1 MKNLENLLN
10 YQFKNSALLEEALRH
25 RSAGKPHNERLE
37 FLGDAVLGFII
48 STALYQQH
56 PAAKEGELS
65 RLRAALVNR
74 DVLAE
79 FATTLNLGD
88 VIELGPGEIKT
99 GGATRPSLLADA
111 VEALI
116 GAIYLDGGMAAA
128 SACVQNY
135 LGPRMT
141 QLTTLVK
148 TQNIQNIKDAK
159 SVLQEY
165 VQSKKLP
172 LPEYRCESQ
181 GLAHQPVFY
190 VRCHVVGLPYITE
203 GVSDSRRKAEQIAA
217 QHFLDKLNER

>member
-1 MKNLENLLN
+1 MKKLEELLN
-10 YQFKNSALLEEALRH
+10 YQFKHSALLQEALRH

-48 STALYQQH
+48 STALYEQH

-79 FATTLNLGD
+79 FAMELDLGQ
-88 VIELGPGEIKT
+88 VIELGPGEIKS

-116 GAIYLDGGMAAA
+116 GAIYLDGGMIAA

-135 LGPRMT
+135 LGHRMA
-141 QLTTLVK
+141 QLTKLLK
-148 TQNIQNIKDAK
+148 TQNIKDAK

-172 LPEYRCESQ
+172 LPEYHCVSE
-181 GLAHQPVFY
+181 GLAHQPVFH
-190 VRCHVVGLPYITE
+190 VRCRVLGLPYETE

-217 QHFLDKLNER
+217 QHFLDKLHER